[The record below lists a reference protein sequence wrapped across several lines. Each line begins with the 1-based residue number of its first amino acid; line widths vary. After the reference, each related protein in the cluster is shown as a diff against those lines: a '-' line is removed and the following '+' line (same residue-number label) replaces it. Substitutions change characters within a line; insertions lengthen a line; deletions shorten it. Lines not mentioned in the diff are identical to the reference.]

1 MSNPCRFIFIDT
13 STTLTHNDVTNK
25 AIGAS
30 EYQFYNLLKNLA
42 HKTEVF
48 CFNFSVI
55 TPKID
60 NVNYVNIQQIIPFQL
75 NENDVIVFQR
85 FFPNDINLLNKV
97 INNKVY
103 VWVHDLTC
111 IEVFVG
117 GNKNL
122 VPQLHENPSSFKN
135 NILGFF
141 IDKPNV
147 HFIFPS
153 DTAKS
158 VFVDFFEIYGYNID
172 SKRLNI
178 IYNILYPG
186 EFESIKNMNI
196 NDITINKYQLV
207 FASAWTKN
215 IRDVVAV
222 FDYIYS
228 KNNQYKLV
236 LMSPGWDTSLF
247 VEYSSELKEK
257 YGNSIEILG
266 PQNKNSYAQ
275 VIQSSLCVLTS
286 TFKETFGCVF
296 AEAYYLGTP
305 VIADIRSGGV
315 CEIIDKDYVIDYID
329 LENVYQKV
337 CKLTEMRNTMQVK
350 LDEKFM
356 MDANIEKWL
365 KILG

>member
-1 MSNPCRFIFIDT
+1 MSQTSRFIFIDT

-42 HKTEVF
+42 EKKEVF
-48 CFNFSVI
+48 CFNFNNN
-55 TPKID
+55 TQKID
-60 NVNYVNIQQIIPFQL
+60 NVNYVNIQQIIPFQI
-75 NENDVIVFQR
+75 NENDIIVFQR
-85 FFPNDINLLNKV
+85 FFPNDVNLLNKV

-117 GNKNL
+117 GNKQL
-122 VPQLHENPSSFKN
+122 TPQLHENPSSFKN

-153 DTAKS
+153 DAAKS

-172 SKRLNI
+172 SKRLNV
-178 IYNILYPG
+178 IYNILYPD
-186 EFESIKNMNI
+186 EFESVKISH
-196 NDITINKYQLV
+196 DITFNKYQLV

-215 IRDVVAV
+215 IRDVIAV
-222 FDYIYS
+222 FDYIHS

-236 LMSPGWDTSLF
+236 LMSPGWDTPLF
-247 VEYSSELKEK
+247 VEYGRELKEK
-257 YGNSIEILG
+257 YGTSIEILG
-266 PQNKNSYAQ
+266 PQNKTSYAQ

-315 CEIIDKDYVIDYID
+315 CEIIDKDYVVDYRD
-329 LENVYQKV
+329 LESVYQKV
-337 CKLTEMRNTMQVK
+337 CQLSEIRGIMKVK

-356 MDANIEKWL
+356 MDMNIEKWL
-365 KILG
+365 KILN

>member
-1 MSNPCRFIFIDT
+1 MSNPCRFIFIDI
-13 STTLTHNDVTNK
+13 SSILTHNDVVNK

-30 EYQFYNLLKNLA
+30 EYQFYNLIKNLA
-42 HKTEVF
+42 QKKEVY
-48 CFNFSVI
+48 CFNFNNNSQI
-55 TPKID
+55 ID

-75 NENDVIVFQR
+75 NENDIIVFQR

-111 IEVFVG
+111 IELFIG
-117 GNKNL
+117 GNK
-122 VPQLHENPSSFKN
+122 QLAQQFHEDPSSFKN

-141 IDKPNV
+141 LDKPNV
-147 HFIFPS
+147 NFIFPS
-153 DTAKS
+153 HFAKS
-158 VFVDFFEIYGYNID
+158 EFITFFEIYGYNID
-172 SKRLNI
+172 TNRLNI
-178 IYNILYPG
+178 IYNILYED
-186 EFESIKNMNI
+186 EFI
-196 NDITINKYQLV
+196 NLTITPINKYQLV

-215 IRDVVAV
+215 IRDVIAV
-222 FDYIYS
+222 FDYIHS

-236 LMSPGWDTSLF
+236 LMSPGWDTPLF
-247 VEYSSELKEK
+247 VDYERELKEK
-257 YGNSIEILG
+257 YGTSIEILE
-266 PQNKNSYAQ
+266 PQNKASYAK
-275 VIQSSLCVLTS
+275 VIQNSLCVLSS

-337 CKLTEMRNTMQVK
+337 CQLTEMRNTMEIQ
-350 LDEKFM
+350 LDKKFM
-356 MDANIEKWL
+356 LDTNLEKWMKL
-365 KILG
+365 